1 MSAPAAESPPWSDG
15 PTARAPRV
23 AGSLSADVVVV
34 GAGLAGLATAHHL
47 LASDPSADVVVVD
60 ALRPAAGASG
70 RGTGLLGPRV
80 GPPIDVAAR
89 RFGPS
94 VARAAHLASEA
105 AVARVIDLAA
115 AVGAPAGL
123 RPGGQIVATRT
134 ASGLASLARQ
144 DAAYRSLG
152 LTVPVLSAADI
163 RRRVGVPYHAGLLY
177 RGAAT
182 LDPAAFTHALATAC
196 AAAGARFHHDSPL
209 LGLRPGTLRT
219 PSELRFAEGTLRA
232 RKVVLAV
239 NADADRLGLPVGT
252 VLPLRVHAVATAP
265 LAPEVRAAL
274 GGADG
279 ASLVDGSPTAPY
291 FRLTPDGGLV
301 VGGGRVSHAP
311 RHEPGG
317 DGPGHDAAS
326 RVAAWRWLEER
337 LRRLHPGLVDVPV
350 AHRWSGRIGM
360 TVDGLPVVGRVG
372 GHPDI
377 WYIGGCCGHGLAMSV
392 AHGRYV
398 ASHLT
403 GPAPAGSRLPWH
415 RDRAPRLPLASRPA
429 RALLRA
435 HLRQLERAAH
445 RTP

>member
-1 MSAPAAESPPWSDG
+1 MSLPVADLPPWSAAPAA
-15 PTARAPRV
+15 PTAPAARV
-23 AGSLSADVVVV
+23 TDDLTVDIAVV

-47 LASDPSADVVVVD
+47 LDRDPSADVAVVD
-60 ALRPAAGASG
+60 ARRPAAGASG

-80 GPPIDVAAR
+80 GPPIDVAVR

-105 AVARVIDLAA
+105 AVADVVALCS
-115 AVGAPAGL
+115 AVGAAAGL
-123 RPGGQIVATRT
+123 RPGGQIVATRS
-134 ASGLASLARQ
+134 AAGLAALARQ

-152 LTVPVLSAADI
+152 LTVPVLSSAEI

-177 RGAAT
+177 PGAAT
-182 LDPAAFTHALATAC
+182 LDPAALTRALAAAC
-196 AAAGARFHHDSPL
+196 AAKGARLLGDSPL
-209 LGLRPGTLRT
+209 LGLRPGDGRT
-219 PSELRFAEGTLRA
+219 PTELRFAAGTLRA

-239 NADADRLGLPVGT
+239 NADAGRLGLPVGT
-252 VLPLRVHAVATAP
+252 VLPLRVHALATAP
-265 LAPEVRAAL
+265 LPPELRAAL
-274 GGADG
+274 GGESGTALIDS
-279 ASLVDGSPTAPY
+279 AAPAPY
-291 FRLTPDGGLV
+291 FRLTPEGRLV

-311 RHEPGG
+311 LPDEE
-317 DGPGHDAAS
+317 DAAS
-326 RVAAWRWLEER
+326 RDAARRLLEQR
-337 LRRLHPGLVDVPV
+337 LRRLHPALAEVPV
-350 AHRWSGRIGM
+350 AYRWSGRIGM
-360 TVDGLPVVGRVG
+360 TADGLPVVGRVG

-377 WYIGGCCGHGLAMSV
+377 WYIGGCCGHGLAMSA

-415 RDRAPRLPLASRPA
+415 RDRAPRLPLGSGPA

-435 HLRQLERAAH
+435 YLRRLEREAH